1 MHDHQTVL
9 DLSAKVG
16 LVIRDGRKLLR
27 SETISICKALEVA
40 SCARKSKTLTRGKLK
55 EGHKVKFK
63 HNNLNFTLEPLHTHI
78 DRY

>member
-1 MHDHQTVL
+1 MHNHEVII
-9 DLSAKVG
+9 DLSVKVG

-27 SETISICKALEVA
+27 SETISIHKALEVA
-40 SCARKSKTLTRGKLK
+40 DCARKSKTLTREKLK

-63 HNNLNFTLEPLHTHI
+63 HNKLNFTLEPLHNHI